1 MKEGKVIFRDVA
13 TIAVIALVLWL
24 ITILARF
31 AYS

>member
-13 TIAVIALVLWL
+13 TIAMIALALWL
-24 ITILARF
+24 ISVLARF